1 MFTSLFTRLGT
12 WFLNTIT
19 NNLIQWLSVA
29 IPKVILDWKDKVK
42 KDAELKKAKESADK
56 VLADPKSTTEQRA
69 KAYEDALNT
78 SSK

>member
-1 MFTSLFTRLGT
+1 MFTALFTRLGT

-42 KDAELKKAKESADK
+42 KESEAKKAKESADK
-56 VLADPKSTTEQRA
+56 VLADPNSTTEQRA

>member
-1 MFTSLFTRLGT
+1 MFTALFTRLGT